1 MLVDKKLMDS
11 LSAQAKVNPRL
22 RQALDLR
29 TTPDDQSQRILN
41 AVEPGTILPIHRHRG
56 STETIVVLRGK
67 VVQHY
72 YDDNGNKTA
81 SFELAPGSA
90 QVGMS
95 VPVGQWHALESLEEG
110 SVIFECKDG
119 AYAPLQPSEFL
130 NVSLLG
136 TPKVLTTP
144 SWQLYQQLCDTVFG
158 SGAVT
163 IKPTTRDNNIIG
175 TQIYTRVCRLP
186 QEFPNSP

>member
-1 MLVDKKLMDS
+1 MILNKKLMDD

-56 STETIVVLRGK
+56 STETIIVLRGK

-72 YDDNGNKTA
+72 YNDAGDKTA
-81 SFELAPGSA
+81 SFELAPNSA

-119 AYAPLQPSEFL
+119 AYQPLSAEDIL
-130 NVSLLG
+130 EVEL
-136 TPKVLTTP
+136 
-144 SWQLYQQLCDTVFG
+144 
-158 SGAVT
+158 SG
-163 IKPTTRDNNIIG
+163 KD
-175 TQIYTRVCRLP
+175 
-186 QEFPNSP
+186 

>member
-1 MLVDKKLMDS
+1 MIIDKNLMDS
-11 LSAQAKVNPRL
+11 LSQQAKENPRL
-22 RQALDLR
+22 RQAFDLR
-29 TTPDDQSQRILN
+29 TTPNDSSQRILN

-56 STETIVVLRGK
+56 STETIIVLRGK

-81 SFELAPGSA
+81 SYELAPNTA

-119 AYAPLQPSEFL
+119 AYQPLSAEDIL
-130 NVSLLG
+130 EVEL
-136 TPKVLTTP
+136 
-144 SWQLYQQLCDTVFG
+144 
-158 SGAVT
+158 SG
-163 IKPTTRDNNIIG
+163 KD
-175 TQIYTRVCRLP
+175 
-186 QEFPNSP
+186 

>member
-1 MLVDKKLMDS
+1 MILNKKLMDD

-56 STETIVVLRGK
+56 STETIIVLRGK

-72 YDDNGNKTA
+72 YNDAGEKTA
-81 SFELAPGSA
+81 SFELAPYPHETSEA
-90 QVGMS
+90 LKQSETPETCACAMS

-119 AYAPLQPSEFL
+119 AYQPLSAEDIL
-130 NVSLLG
+130 EVEL
-136 TPKVLTTP
+136 
-144 SWQLYQQLCDTVFG
+144 
-158 SGAVT
+158 SG
-163 IKPTTRDNNIIG
+163 KD
-175 TQIYTRVCRLP
+175 
-186 QEFPNSP
+186 

>member
-1 MLVDKKLMDS
+1 MILNKKLMDD

-56 STETIVVLRGK
+56 STETIIVLRGK

-72 YDDNGNKTA
+72 YNGAGEKIA
-81 SFELAPGSA
+81 SFVLSPSSEQLGISI
-90 QVGMS
+90 
-95 VPVGQWHALESLEEG
+95 PVGQWHALESLEEG

-119 AYAPLQPSEFL
+119 AYQPLPAEDIL
-130 NVSLLG
+130 DL
-136 TPKVLTTP
+136 TPK
-144 SWQLYQQLCDTVFG
+144 G
-158 SGAVT
+158 
-163 IKPTTRDNNIIG
+163 
-175 TQIYTRVCRLP
+175 
-186 QEFPNSP
+186 